1 MKITSFEFSD
11 YNWTL
16 DKVYFSDQS
25 LIVGR
30 NAVGKSK
37 TLASLILFAKFL
49 RGEVNNATPNHWCKA
64 EFLIENN
71 ITLYY
76 TYAYKEGSIEQETLV
91 EGDKSIIKRN
101 KDHAVIGDTT
111 VNPPTNKLCIQIQRD
126 TTKNPEFEAI
136 MQWAEQLRGFSFS
149 DLSTRK
155 SYLIPSMFNENID
168 FCDMY
173 EQIDKVVDK
182 KDFVLNKMREM
193 DYQIESIEP
202 VTISDK
208 FNIVFL
214 RENGVNTPLFSATL
228 SNGMLRVFYIF
239 SYIAFISLEKGAK
252 TLLIDDLGEGLDFSR
267 SKKLSKILFD
277 YSSEHDIQ
285 LIVTSND
292 NFLMNAV
299 SLDHWVIL
307 QRNHEITSA
316 VSEETHPELFKKFR
330 RMGLNNFD
338 LLSTDFIFKNLEKEQ
353 QA

>member
-1 MKITSFEFSD
+1 MKITSFEYSD
-11 YNWTL
+11 YNWVL

-37 TLASLILFAKFL
+37 TLASLILFARFL

-64 EFLIENN
+64 EFLTEGNVI
-71 ITLYY
+71 LYY
-76 TYAYKEGSIEQETLV
+76 TYSFRDGAIEHETLI
-91 EGDKSIIKRN
+91 EGDRIIIKRD
-101 KDHAVIGDTT
+101 KEHAVIGETT
-111 VNPPTNKLCIQIQRD
+111 VNPPANKLCIQIQRD

-136 MQWAEQLRGFSFS
+136 MQWADQLRGFSFS
-149 DLSTRK
+149 DLSSRK
-155 SYLIPSMFNENID
+155 SYEIPSMFNENID
-168 FCDMY
+168 FSDMY
-173 EQIDKVVDK
+173 EQIDKVAEK

-208 FNIVFL
+208 FNIVL
-214 RENGVNTPLFSATL
+214 LHENGVNTPLFSATL

-267 SKKLSKILFD
+267 SKKLSKVLFD
-277 YSSEHDIQ
+277 YCSEHKIQ
-285 LIVTSND
+285 LLVTSND

-299 SLDHWVIL
+299 SLEHWVIL
-307 QRNHEITSA
+307 QRNQENTSA
-316 VSEETHPELFKKFR
+316 VSEGTHPELFKKFK

-338 LLSTDFIFKNLEKEQ
+338 LLSTDFIFKYLKEEQ